1 MRNITVII
9 DNGHGCNTRGK
20 CSPDGKHREWEWT
33 RKAAR
38 RLLKRLTDVGISSTL
53 LVPED
58 EDIDLRTRCR
68 RANDIA
74 TSGEAILI
82 SIHNNASGD
91 GSAWQ
96 TARGWCVFVA
106 PNASAKSQ
114 RLAYI
119 LNSEA
124 AERGLTGN
132 RSIPPCG
139 YLTASF
145 AICRDTKCPAVLTE
159 NLFQDN
165 SEDIAFLA
173 SDEGLDELVDIHF
186 RGIIQYIKEI

>member
-1 MRNITVII
+1 MKNITVII
-9 DNGHGCNTRGK
+9 DNGHGFDTRGK
-20 CSPDGKHREWEWT
+20 CSPDGSHREWEWT

-38 RLLKRLTDVGISSTL
+38 NLLKRLSDIGISSTL

-68 RANDIA
+68 RVNAIA
-74 TSGEAILI
+74 ASGEAILI
-82 SIHNNASGD
+82 SIHNNAAGD
-91 GSAWQ
+91 GTAWHS
-96 TARGWCVFVA
+96 ARGWCVFVA
-106 PNASAKSQ
+106 PNASTNSR
-114 RLAYI
+114 RLAGI

-124 AERGLTGN
+124 SERGLTGN

-145 AICRDTKCPAVLTE
+145 AICRDTNCPAVLTE

-165 SEDIAFLA
+165 REDVAFLA
-173 SDEGLDELVDIHF
+173 SDEGIDELVDIHF
-186 RGIIQYIKEI
+186 RAIIRYINEI